1 MNPSSASEIGR
12 ILDNAS
18 DIGRLKEQSD
28 ASKQDRRDLW
38 ENMSV
43 LRDSISAFRDV
54 AAQNG
59 LILSKI
65 TDLGKSQDALTEK
78 LVQHGDKFDARLTAL
93 ERRDERGKGAMAVLL
108 AIASGIGAVFAVS
121 LQWALN
127 HFWPAGR
134 P

>member
-1 MNPSSASEIGR
+1 MPGMNPSSASEIGR

-28 ASKQDRRDLW
+28 ASKQDRRDIW
-38 ENMSV
+38 ESIGA
-43 LRDSISAFRDV
+43 LRNI

-65 TDLGKSQDALTEK
+65 TDLSHGQEALTEK
-78 LVQHGDKFDARLTAL
+78 LTAHENKIDQRLTAL

-108 AIASGIGAVFAVS
+108 VIAGAFGSGFAIVA
-121 LQWALN
+121 QWALS
-127 HFWPAGR
+127 HFWPSHNQ
-134 P
+134 

>member
-18 DIGRLKEQSD
+18 DIGRLKEQSE

-65 TDLGKSQDALTEK
+65 TDLGKGQDALTEK
-78 LVQHGDKFDARLTAL
+78 LSQHEAKIDTRLTAL

-108 AIASGIGAVFAVS
+108 AIAGAFGSGFAIFA
-121 LQWALN
+121 QWALA
-127 HFWPAGR
+127 HFWPAK

>member
-1 MNPSSASEIGR
+1 MPGMNPSSASEIGR

-28 ASKQDRRDLW
+28 ASKQDRRDIW
-38 ENMSV
+38 KSIGV
-43 LRDSISAFRDV
+43 LSDI

-65 TDLGKSQDALTEK
+65 NDLGKGQDALTEK
-78 LVQHGDKFDARLTAL
+78 LSQHEEKIDQRLTAL

-108 AIASGIGAVFAVS
+108 AIASGIGAVFAITF
-121 LQWALN
+121 QWALG
-127 HFWPAGR
+127 HFWVPTGK

>member
-28 ASKQDRRDLW
+28 ASKQDRRDIW
-38 ENMSV
+38 KSIGV
-43 LRDSISAFRDV
+43 LSDI

-65 TDLGKSQDALTEK
+65 NDLGKGQDALTEK
-78 LVQHGDKFDARLTAL
+78 LSQHEEKIDGRLTAL

-108 AIASGIGAVFAVS
+108 AIASGIGAVFAIS
-121 LQWALN
+121 FQWALS
-127 HFWPAGR
+127 HFWIPTGK